1 MATVKKSEKY
11 IVKNPRAGMV
21 CIKFIG
27 DLGDGNECIEIA
39 RGKKSVFYWHGDKKD
54 TQAYQMWETTQWDIL
69 SDLEMQIGQGFIPNV
84 WVKNDVYYKLVV
96 PESTIDRWESALARL
111 SDRVT
116 EEHRDVYYRCAGIR
130 GTRKGAN

>member
-27 DLGDGNECIEIA
+27 DLGDGDERIEFTH
-39 RGKKSVFYWHGDKKD
+39 GKQSVFYWHGNKKN
-54 TQAYQMWETTQWDIL
+54 TQEWKMWETIHWEIL
-69 SDLEMQIGQGFIPNV
+69 GDLEMQVGQGIIPNV
-84 WVKNDVYYKLVV
+84 WVKNGVYYKTVA
-96 PESTIDRWESALARL
+96 PESTIERWEQALSRL

-116 EEHRDVYYRCAGIR
+116 EEYRERYYHCSGLR
-130 GTRKGAN
+130 GRRY